1 MSMDVYGIEGLKTVT
16 VNKRD
21 FEDIC
26 ISALRY
32 ALYRHT
38 YVLDATITF
47 IIENADSIFNE
58 RVFGVMLRD
67 IDERIREWSRDESFA
82 FMFQMDYECIK
93 SFKDWMVKYGEEKGY
108 RHYSDWYNADV
119 I

>member
-1 MSMDVYGIEGLKTVT
+1 MINIMGETVT
-16 VNKRD
+16 VNRRD

-47 IIENADSIFNE
+47 IMENADSIFNE
-58 RVFGVMLRD
+58 RVFGVILRD
-67 IDERIREWSRDESFA
+67 VDERIREWSRDDHYQLLY
-82 FMFQMDYECIK
+82 QMDYEYIK

-108 RHYSDWYNADV
+108 RNYSDYYNADV

>member
-1 MSMDVYGIEGLKTVT
+1 MINMMDSTVT
-16 VNKRD
+16 VNRRD

-38 YVLDATITF
+38 YVVDATIDF
-47 IIENADSIFNE
+47 IMKNADSIFNE

-67 IDERIREWSRDESFA
+67 VDERLREWDRTTLGCDLY
-82 FMFQMDYECIK
+82 MMDYECIK
-93 SFKDWMVKYGEEKGY
+93 SFREWMVKYGEEKGY
-108 RHYSDWYNADV
+108 RSYDFWCNTDV

>member
-1 MSMDVYGIEGLKTVT
+1 MINMMDSTVT
-16 VNKRD
+16 VNRRD

-38 YVLDATITF
+38 YVLDATIDF
-47 IIENADSIFNE
+47 IITNADSIFNE

-67 IDERIREWSRDESFA
+67 VDERIREWDRATLGCDLYI
-82 FMFQMDYECIK
+82 MDYECIK
-93 SFKDWMVKYGEEKGY
+93 SFKDWMVKYGEEKGF

>member
-1 MSMDVYGIEGLKTVT
+1 MINMMGETVA
-16 VNKRD
+16 VNRRD

-38 YVLDATITF
+38 YVLDATIDF
-47 IIENADSIFNE
+47 IMENADSIFNE

-67 IDERIREWSRDESFA
+67 VDERLREWTRDEHFQLVH
-82 FMFQMDYECIK
+82 QMDYECIE
-93 SFKDWMVKYGEEKGY
+93 SFKDWMVNYGKEKGY
-108 RHYSDWYNADV
+108 RYYSRWSGSNFV
-119 I
+119 

>member
-1 MSMDVYGIEGLKTVT
+1 MINMMNETVT

-38 YVLDATITF
+38 YVLDATIDF
-47 IIENADSIFNE
+47 IMDNAANIFNE
-58 RVFGVMLRD
+58 RVFGVMLND
-67 IDERIREWSRDESFA
+67 VEERLNSWSRDEHSQLVH
-82 FMFQMDYECIK
+82 QMDYECIE
-93 SFKDWMVKYGEEKGY
+93 SFKDWMVNYGKEKGY
-108 RHYSDWYNADV
+108 RYYSHWSGPNFV
-119 I
+119 

>member
-1 MSMDVYGIEGLKTVT
+1 MINITGEMVT
-16 VNKRD
+16 VNRHA

-47 IIENADSIFNE
+47 IIKNADSIFNE

-67 IDERIREWSRDESFA
+67 IDERIREWSRDEHY
-82 FMFQMDYECIK
+82 QLVYQTDYECIK
-93 SFKDWMVKYGEEKGY
+93 SFKDWMVNYGKEKRF
-108 RHYSDWYNADV
+108 RHYSDYYNAD
-119 I
+119 II

>member
-1 MSMDVYGIEGLKTVT
+1 MINMMNETVT
-16 VNKRD
+16 VNRCD

-38 YVLDATITF
+38 HVLDATIDF
-47 IIENADSIFNE
+47 IMTNADGIFNE

-67 IDERIREWSRDESFA
+67 VFERLREWTRDEHFQLV
-82 FMFQMDYECIK
+82 FQMDYECIE

-108 RHYSDWYNADV
+108 CHYSDWYNADV

>member
-1 MSMDVYGIEGLKTVT
+1 MINIMGSTVT
-16 VNKRD
+16 VNRRD

-38 YVLDATITF
+38 YVLDATIDF
-47 IIENADSIFNE
+47 IMTNADSIFNE

-67 IDERIREWSRDESFA
+67 VDERLREWTRDEHFQLVH
-82 FMFQMDYECIK
+82 QMDYECIE
-93 SFKDWMVKYGEEKGY
+93 SFKDWMENYGEEKGF